1 MTMAPKVA
9 LITGTNSGIGLS
21 TAVQLC
27 QAGYTTYAS
36 VRSLSKAGAL
46 KKAGAAAGVAS
57 LLKIIEMDVGSDES
71 VATAVKALLAETENV
86 IDVTIANA
94 GYADLAPPEAASVG
108 AFEANM
114 NVNLYGV
121 VRLANAVLPAMRA
134 ARRGRFIATS
144 SVAGLMATPMKPVYV
159 STKFALEGY
168 MESMAA
174 SYASV
179 GIHFSL
185 VEPGPVASEVMANS
199 KGNVEAAPAELRP
212 AAQACHT
219 AFLRMMADPLPA
231 EECAKYF
238 LRAATDERPHLRYMA
253 YEEMAPALGVKCA
266 DLTGEKTL
274 AVLTSISVPPTESS
288 GGCE

>member
-1 MTMAPKVA
+1 MAPKVA
-9 LITGTNSGIGLS
+9 LITGTNSGIGLR

-27 QAGYTTYAS
+27 QAGYITYAS

-46 KKAGAAAGVAS
+46 KKAAAAAGVAN

-71 VATAVKALLAETENV
+71 VATVVNGLLSETDNV
-86 IDVTIANA
+86 INVAIANA
-94 GYADLAPPEAASVG
+94 GYADFAPPEVASVA
-108 AFEANM
+108 AFKSNM
-114 NVNLYGV
+114 NVNFYGV

-144 SVAGLMATPMKPVYV
+144 SVVGLMGTPMKPVYV

-168 MESMAA
+168 VESMAA

-185 VEPGPVASEVMANS
+185 VEPGPVASEFMANS
-199 KGNVEAAPAELRP
+199 TGNVEAAPAELRSV
-212 AAQACHT
+212 ANAYHT
-219 AFLRMMADPLPA
+219 AFLRVMADPLPA

-253 YEEMAPALGVKCA
+253 YEAMAPALGVKYS
-266 DLTGEKTL
+266 DLTGDKTL
-274 AVLTSISVPPTESS
+274 AVLTSISVPPTETS